1 MNTYKLLS
9 DKGKD
14 FMRNETYCSIIMN
27 SLKQMFVYTGVDF
40 NADAFETLLLT
51 QGKATLYKWKDEFC
65 ASTLVGCNMK
75 LPNNKYETYNGN
87 WINGEIS
94 FTDISYDKIAECRNT
109 SDGLPALNVM
119 RFADMLSEVDLSMV
133 FNVQRSRLAP
143 IAIAED
149 DAQRKQ
155 LESCMDASAKGNY
168 KAIAASILNMGTTQS
183 GKVNIVN
190 LNDVTA
196 IQYIQ
201 YLSEFHDA
209 LTRRIYTMYGMAVQE
224 TSKHAQVNSDESNAR
239 DGVSWLIPDNMLK
252 CRKKFCD
259 EFNKING
266 TNLSVD
272 FSPLFK
278 AEREIMENRK
288 EGNENDNT
296 GNTDTATDNTDTATE
311 SDTATD

>member
-27 SLKQMFVYTGVDF
+27 SLKQMFVYDGLEF

-51 QGKATLYKWKDEFC
+51 QGKATLYKWNDVYC

-94 FTDISYDKIAECRNT
+94 FTNVPWTEIAECRNT
-109 SDGLPALNVM
+109 SDGLAALNVM

-149 DAQRKQ
+149 DSQRIQ
-155 LESCMDASAKGNY
+155 LENCMNASAKGNY
-168 KAIAASILNMGTTQS
+168 KAIAASILNMGTTNS

-201 YLSEFHDA
+201 YLSEFHDQ

-224 TSKHAQVNSDESNAR
+224 TSKHAQVNTDESNAR

-252 CRKKFCD
+252 CRRKFCD

-272 FSPLFK
+272 YSPLFK
-278 AEREIMENRK
+278 AERELMNERNESNETNR
-288 EGNENDNT
+288 
-296 GNTDTATDNTDTATE
+296 NTDADNSEHSAAESNTAE
-311 SDTATD
+311 